1 MIAGDSLENL
11 LLPNLHDTIYPMNW
25 PTPSQISARF
35 LRVWQRNF
43 SVYRRTWAISFLP
56 PLLEPVLYILAFGLG
71 LGQLVGALEVGG
83 RQVSYTAFIA
93 PALVAV
99 AIMYNAFFETSY
111 NSFVRMYY
119 QKTYDALLATPLNLY
134 EVILGDIVW
143 AATKAVI
150 AAALMGTVLTLFG
163 LLVLPGV
170 LLLLPLALLG
180 GLFFAALG
188 MVCTGLVP
196 GIETFNVPIFLLIT
210 PMFLFSG
217 TFFPLQQL
225 PEWAQQVALVL
236 PLTHLVNLAR
246 SAALGDLSAASLWS
260 VAYLMVGCLILLP
273 LALALMQRRII
284 D

>member
-1 MIAGDSLENL
+1 
-11 LLPNLHDTIYPMNW
+11 MNW
-25 PTPSQISARF
+25 PSPSTISLRF

-71 LGQLVGALEVGG
+71 LSRLVGELRIGG
-83 RQVSYTAFIA
+83 QSVSYTVFIA
-93 PALVAV
+93 PGLVAV

-143 AATKAVI
+143 AATKAII
-150 AAALMGTVLTLFG
+150 AALLMGTVLTLFG
-163 LLVLPGV
+163 LLSLPGA
-170 LLLLPLALLG
+170 LLLIPLAGLG
-180 GLFFAALG
+180 GMFFASLG

-225 PEWAQQVALVL
+225 PEWAQQLALTL
-236 PLTHLVNLAR
+236 PLTHLVNLCRAAGLGEY
-246 SAALGDLSAASLWS
+246 SAVNLWALG
-260 VAYLMVGCLILLP
+260 YLLVGTLLLLP